1 VGDTI
6 PVLNTGVI
14 WCLEGGRNGLV
25 SPCYGFVSGFAIGEG
40 TAQSTKPSLCPACG
54 KGKSGSSI
62 MLMFALSLQRTHTH
76 THTHTHI
83 HPFPPGGRD
92 RRVSRRRTAGGR
104 RREGS
109 FREESLAGPLGT
121 SLLATRT
128 ATTPSASCAF
138 ALQVIERNA
147 PQRVGEQCPPPP
159 PSPPR
164 AFSACGSGTRHEP
177 PDGPAG
183 RRDLLCIHFTKCRTA
198 MCQFNFACSLG
209 GLSPSL
215 EDPACS

>member
-1 VGDTI
+1 M
-6 PVLNTGVI
+6 L
-14 WCLEGGRNGLV
+14 GGGSER
-25 SPCYGFVSGFAIGEG
+25 PC
-40 TAQSTKPSLCPACG
+40 
-54 KGKSGSSI
+54 
-62 MLMFALSLQRTHTH
+62 FALLWICFRFCDRRGNGTKHQTLSLSCVWEGKIGKLHYAHVRALIATHAH

-138 ALQVIERNA
+138 ALQVMERNA
-147 PQRVGEQCPPPP
+147 PQRVGEQCPPP